1 VTITPLLVRSG
12 RQKEKMALWKL
23 WDCCGTTQVLMREL
37 HPHDNEEIVMEILDQ
52 EGNESESRDDN
63 EDGD

>member
-1 VTITPLLVRSG
+1 
-12 RQKEKMALWKL
+12 
-23 WDCCGTTQVLMREL
+23 MREL